1 MLKYNHKID
10 ENQFF
15 FNFYRIIKFKFK
27 YNTLLPNGLCAL
39 HVDQI

>member
-10 ENQFF
+10 ENQLIFF
-15 FNFYRIIKFKFK
+15 YNFYQIIKFKFK

-39 HVDQI
+39 H